1 VTYLLTPGTKPTRGP
16 SKLYNDTKLQQTEET
31 MIKQLTILAILFVMA
46 VTSCAPRQPETLDT
60 AALIGDRDSIT
71 HLRMLDGSTGEMR
84 IFAPGPEIT
93 AALDFIVSLEA
104 QRETEQEP
112 RTGYLYWIA
121 GYRDGEEAFRL
132 QFGGEVVNVDGVQ
145 YRPGRNLASEL
156 DRLYESVPYGGLLE
170 MAMAD
175 LAADLGLQA
184 DEVFPLSV
192 EAYTFPDTS
201 LGVPEEGMMYAEVLT
216 DGYIMTLS
224 AAGETY
230 TYHGADGYIVR
241 VP

>member
-1 VTYLLTPGTKPTRGP
+1 
-16 SKLYNDTKLQQTEET
+16 
-31 MIKQLTILAILFVMA
+31 MIKQLTILAVLALMA
-46 VTSCAPRQPETLDT
+46 LTACGPRQPETLDT
-60 AALIGDRDSIT
+60 QALIGDRDSIT
-71 HLRMLDGSTGEMR
+71 HLRMLDGNTGEVR
-84 IFAPGPEIT
+84 VFAPGPELT
-93 AALDFIVSLEA
+93 AALDFIVSIDA

-145 YRPGRNLASEL
+145 YFLVQNVASEL
-156 DRLYESVPYGGLLE
+156 DRLYESIPYGALLE
-170 MAMAD
+170 MAMGD

-184 DEVFPLSV
+184 DEVIPLSV

-201 LGVPEEGMMYAEVLT
+201 LGVPEEGMFYAEVLT
-216 DGYIMTLS
+216 DGFIMTLS

-230 TYHGADGYIVR
+230 VYHGADGYIVR
-241 VP
+241 AE

>member
-1 VTYLLTPGTKPTRGP
+1 
-16 SKLYNDTKLQQTEET
+16 
-31 MIKQLTILAILFVMA
+31 MKQLTILIIILLVA
-46 VTSCAPRQPETLDT
+46 LTSCAPRQPKALDT
-60 AALIGDRDSIT
+60 QALIGDRASIT

-84 IFAPGPEIT
+84 VFAPGHELT
-93 AALDFIVSLEA
+93 AALDFINSIEA

-145 YRPGRNLASEL
+145 YQPGRNLATEL
-156 DRLYESVPYGGLLE
+156 AALYESVPYGSLLE

-175 LAADLGLQA
+175 LAADLGLQV
-184 DEVFPLSV
+184 DQVIPLSV

-216 DGYIMTLS
+216 DGFIMTLS
-224 AAGETY
+224 AAGETSV
-230 TYHGADGYIVR
+230 YHGADNTIVR
-241 VP
+241 AQ